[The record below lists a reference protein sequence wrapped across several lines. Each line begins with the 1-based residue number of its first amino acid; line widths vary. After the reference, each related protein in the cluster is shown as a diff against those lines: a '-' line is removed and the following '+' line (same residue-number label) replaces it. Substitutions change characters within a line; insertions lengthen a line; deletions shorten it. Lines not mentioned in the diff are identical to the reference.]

1 MNVSTS
7 EPLSALQESLR
18 PLRERLFAHP
28 VYGLVDS
35 LPRLRTFM
43 ERHVFAVWDF
53 MSLLKQLQR
62 KLTCV
67 DVPWLPSGHPT
78 ACRLVNDIVLGEESD
93 DDGQGSFLSH
103 FELYAAAMAEC
114 GADVGP
120 ITRFQELLRRG
131 RAVDAALAEAGAPE
145 EARRFTG
152 ATLAVAERG
161 TLCEVA
167 AAFTFGREDVVPEMF
182 RRIVSGLAKQPAAGL
197 SRFSYYLDRHIE
209 VDEGQHGPMAHAM
222 LSELCGRDEVRWREA
237 LTASRQAIES
247 RLAFWDGTAQAIRA
261 VS

>member
-1 MNVSTS
+1 MTVSTADQ
-7 EPLSALQESLR
+7 LSALQTSLR
-18 PLRERLFAHP
+18 PLREGLFAHP

-62 KLTCV
+62 KLTCI
-67 DVPWLPSGHPT
+67 DVPWTPSGHPL
-78 ACRLVNDIVLGEESD
+78 ACRLVNEIVLGEESD
-93 DDGQGSFLSH
+93 EDGRGSFLSH
-103 FELYAAAMAEC
+103 FELYTAAMAEC

-120 ITRFQELLRRG
+120 ITRFQESLRRG
-131 RAVDAALAEAGAPE
+131 LAVDAALAEAGAPE
-145 EARRFTG
+145 EARRFTS

-182 RRIVSGLAKQPAAGL
+182 RRIVAGLATQPAAGL

-209 VDEGQHGPMAHAM
+209 VDEGQHGPMAHSM
-222 LSELCGRDEVRWREA
+222 LSELCGQEEGRWHEA
-237 LTASRQAIES
+237 LTASQQAIEA
-247 RLAFWDGTAQAIRA
+247 RLAFWDGTAKAINA
-261 VS
+261 V

>member
-1 MNVSTS
+1 MTVSTADQ
-7 EPLSALQESLR
+7 LSALQTSLR

-62 KLTCV
+62 KLTCI
-67 DVPWLPSGHPT
+67 DVPWIPSGHPL
-78 ACRLVNDIVLGEESD
+78 ACRLVNEIVLGEESD
-93 DDGQGSFLSH
+93 EDGRGSFLSH
-103 FELYAAAMAEC
+103 FELYTAAMADC

-120 ITRFQELLRRG
+120 ITCFQELLRRG
-131 RAVDAALAEAGAPE
+131 LAVDAALAEAGAPE
-145 EARRFTG
+145 EARRFTS

-167 AAFTFGREDVVPEMF
+167 AAF
-182 RRIVSGLAKQPAAGL
+182 SAAPG
-197 SRFSYYLDRHIE
+197 
-209 VDEGQHGPMAHAM
+209 
-222 LSELCGRDEVRWREA
+222 
-237 LTASRQAIES
+237 
-247 RLAFWDGTAQAIRA
+247 
-261 VS
+261 

>member
-1 MNVSTS
+1 MTVSTADQ
-7 EPLSALQESLR
+7 LSALQTSLR
-18 PLRERLFAHP
+18 PLREKLFAHP

-62 KLTCV
+62 KLTCI
-67 DVPWLPSGHPT
+67 DVPWIPSGHPL
-78 ACRLVNDIVLGEESD
+78 ACRLVNEIVLGEESD
-93 DDGQGSFLSH
+93 EDGRGSFLSH
-103 FELYAAAMAEC
+103 FELYTAAMTEC

-131 RAVDAALAEAGAPE
+131 LAVDAALAEAGAPE
-145 EARRFTG
+145 EARRFTS

-182 RRIVSGLAKQPAAGL
+182 RRIVAGLATQPAAGL

-209 VDEGQHGPMAHAM
+209 VDEGQHGPMAHSM
-222 LSELCGRDEVRWREA
+222 LSELCGQEEGRWHEA
-237 LTASRQAIES
+237 LTASQQAIEA
-247 RLAFWDGTAQAIRA
+247 RLAFWDGTAKAINA
-261 VS
+261 V